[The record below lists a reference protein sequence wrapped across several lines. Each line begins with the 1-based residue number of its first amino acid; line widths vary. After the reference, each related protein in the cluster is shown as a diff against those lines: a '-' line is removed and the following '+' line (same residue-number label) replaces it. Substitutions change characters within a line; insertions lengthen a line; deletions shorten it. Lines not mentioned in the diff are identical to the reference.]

1 MKKEKILL
9 GAHISIADGLHKAI
23 LRGEEIGCTAIQI
36 FTKSSRSWFAKKL
49 SQKEIEKFKKTRKE
63 SKQIKMIVAHTS
75 YLINLAAANA
85 VTEKKSITSLAQ
97 ELERCEELEIPYL
110 VLHPGSHVGLGE
122 EKGMKKIAKNLDKV
136 LSKSKGKTKI
146 ALETT
151 AGQGTNLGYT
161 FKQLKKI
168 RSLCKQKSK
177 IAVCLDTCHVFAAG
191 YDFKSPEGYK
201 KVMAEFI
208 KTLGVRSLKVIHI
221 NDSKSEFDSR
231 VDRHENIGKGKIPR
245 SVFKAIMNDKRLINV
260 PKILETPIQDPTD
273 YVDEIKMLRRMIK

>member
-1 MKKEKILL
+1 MKKENILL

-49 SQKEIEKFKKTRKE
+49 SEKEIEKFKKAQKE

-75 YLINLAAANA
+75 YLINLASSNA

-110 VLHPGSHVGLGE
+110 VLHPGSHVGQGE
-122 EKGMKKIAKNLDKV
+122 EKGIEKIAKNLDKV

-146 ALETT
+146 TLETT

-177 IAVCLDTCHVFAAG
+177 IVVCLDTCHVFAAG
-191 YDFKSPEGYK
+191 YDFRSPEGYK

-208 KTLGVRSLKVIHI
+208 KTLGLRSLKVIHI
-221 NDSKSEFDSR
+221 NDSKGELGSR
-231 VDRHENIGKGKIPR
+231 VDRHANIGKGKIPR
-245 SVFKAIMNDKRLINV
+245 NVFKAIMNDKRLAGV

-273 YVDEIKMLRRMIK
+273 YIDEIKMLRRMVK